1 MTDYSLPFGVHLY
14 FTGTFGSREVTE
26 DSFRNLVTQITTTPI
41 KTIEELWR
49 VVDNI
54 PSFWMPTMGSLTTG
68 SRRKSVTWESED
80 NSNGAVYSYSHEED
94 EQLIKSNPLHWAQV
108 KADLEGRA
116 LALLSLFVGCS
127 LPEFT
132 DLVNGLLSRC
142 GERESHTSFGF
153 IRSPLPTRRLLDQC
167 LSAALQIDGA
177 KARHIHLKTT
187 RDLISRSQTSSRR
200 SSRAPLRNGHERTNA
215 HGDSTL

>member
-14 FTGTFGSREVTE
+14 FTGTFGNREVTE

-54 PSFWMPTMGSLTTG
+54 PSFLDANDGFTYYWFKEG
-68 SRRKSVTWESED
+68 KSVIWESED
-80 NSNGAVYSYSHEED
+80 NSNGAVCSYSHEED

-116 LALLSLFVGCS
+116 LALLSLFVGGS
-127 LPEFT
+127 LPAFT
-132 DLVNGLLSRC
+132 DLVNGLLFKVRRTRISY
-142 GERESHTSFGF
+142 ELWLHKEP
-153 IRSPLPTRRLLDQC
+153 SPDEKKLLDQC
-167 LSAALQIDGA
+167 LSAALQIDSA
-177 KARHIHLKTT
+177 KTRHIHLKNT

-200 SSRAPLRNGHERTNA
+200 SSRAPSEDRSRMHKR
-215 HGDSTL
+215 SR